1 MCMETPC
8 EHIKKLIG
16 DQMDAFVRQWNTEG
30 IIYENDF
37 CISSV
42 TIENEWKA
50 VLQVLEEAGC
60 EVSEEMTATTAAKV
74 EDGGWMYAGFNSSRY
89 TFTEA
94 EQMIQRKFRRK
105 NL

>member
-1 MCMETPC
+1 METPY
-8 EHIKKLIG
+8 EHVKRLIG
-16 DQMDAFVRQWNTEG
+16 DQMDAFAHQWDTEG

-37 CISSV
+37 GISSII
-42 TIENEWKA
+42 IENEWKA

-60 EVSEEMTATTAAKV
+60 EVSEEMTSTTAAKV

-94 EQMIQRKFRRK
+94 EQMIQRKFRKK
-105 NL
+105 NP